1 MYSTSVLPIDFKKSF
16 KPADI
21 RGVYPEQIDEIVA
34 YRVARAF
41 VEEFEYKKIVVGYDM
56 RLSTPSLLKAFIEG
70 AKESGTSVVNI
81 GMVRSP
87 MVYFASGHLNLPGAV
102 ITASH
107 SPAEYNGIKLVEAGA
122 VPLTA
127 ETGLSAIM
135 KRVEKG
141 VFTNAKKKGKVTRKT
156 LGRKFQAYVLKGVEK
171 KRFKGMT
178 IVADIGNGM
187 SGVSMA
193 ALDRV
198 LPVKF
203 PMLFKEPD
211 GHFPNRD
218 SDPNL
223 RKNQKALVAEII
235 KRKADFGIGFDGD
248 GDRIAFLDE
257 KGKYVNCAVIGAL
270 IAERLLIKEPKA
282 GVVFTNLTSK
292 VFEDTIVACGG
303 KAYRAR
309 VGHTFLKKKMRE
321 KSAIFGAEHSGHF
334 FWRDFYNTDSTVL
347 TLLEVMEAF
356 DEARMQGKTFSQMV
370 KPYTLYQQTEDVVI
384 PVTDKKLVLAK
395 IEAKLAKMRPEKVTK
410 FDGYFVDFGDVWGA
424 IKPSVTEFAIKL
436 MFESKK
442 KSDATKVQKELF
454 EFVASI
460 ASKTKQ

>member
-1 MYSTSVLPIDFKKSF
+1 MHTKVVLPKDYSRAF

-21 RGVYPEQIDEIVA
+21 RGVYPDQIDEIVS
-34 YRVARAF
+34 YCVARAF
-41 VEEFEYKKIVVGYDM
+41 VEEFGYKKIVVGYDM
-56 RLSTPSLLKAFIEG
+56 RLSTPSLKKAFIKG
-70 AKESGTSVVNI
+70 ARESGASVVDM

-87 MVYFASGHLNLPGAV
+87 MLYFASGHLQLPGAV

-107 SPAEYNGIKLVEAGA
+107 SPAEYNGIKLVHADA

-127 ETGLSAIM
+127 QTGLNAIK
-135 KRVEKG
+135 KRVALGNFRDARRKG
-141 VFTNAKKKGKVTRKT
+141 WVSKKSLR
-156 LGRKFQAYVLKGVEK
+156 REYQSFVLKGVAVK
-171 KRFKGMT
+171 QFKGMT

-198 LPVKF
+198 LPAKF
-203 PMLFKEPD
+203 PMLFKKPD
-211 GHFPNRD
+211 GRFPNRG

-223 RKNQKALVAEII
+223 RKNQKALIAEVK
-235 KRKADFGIGFDGD
+235 KRSADFGIGFDGD
-248 GDRIAFLDE
+248 GDRISFLDE
-257 KGKYVNCAVIGAL
+257 KGRYVNCAVIGAL
-270 IAERLLIKEPKA
+270 IAERLLREEPKA
-282 GVVFTNLTSK
+282 GIVFTNLTSK
-292 VFEDTIVACGG
+292 VFEDTIVAHGG

-321 KSAIFGAEHSGHF
+321 KGAVFGAEHSGHF
-334 FWRDFYNTDSTVL
+334 FWRDFFNTDSTVL
-347 TLLEVMEAF
+347 TLLAVMESYA
-356 DEARMQGKTFSQMV
+356 EARKEGKTFSQMV

-384 PVTDKKLVLAK
+384 PVAHKAAALKH
-395 IEAKLAKMRPEKVTK
+395 IEAQLLKMKPQKLTK

-442 KSDATKVQKELF
+442 KSDAAKVQKELVT
-454 EFVASI
+454 FVESI
-460 ASKTKQ
+460 ADKAT